1 MELTPVPPMYRTL
14 LLPCAGK
21 SSRYPGVR
29 PKWMLTL
36 PDGELA
42 LARAAASLPP
52 DSYDR
57 IVVAVRAE
65 HEAKYQAASLLKR
78 IFGAAAEVLVLT
90 RDTNGPAETV
100 AEMLRGGGVEG
111 AFAIKDADSFFES
124 AALPEG
130 GFVAL
135 SDIRNSPHMTNVGA
149 KSFAVINENNL
160 VVEMIEKSLA
170 SNYVSVGLYGFAE
183 ARAYLESYAATAA
196 AAKSGEIFVSH
207 VMNRAIADG
216 MAVSPLL
223 VDGLI
228 DVGTLEDW
236 RRHVR
241 PRGTIVTDLDG
252 VVFENHSRYFAPF
265 WEDEDIP
272 IEGNVAALRA
282 FQEQGAQ
289 IVFMTARP
297 EAYRTKTEG
306 ALRRLGLEPHA
317 VVMDCRHGRRFL
329 INDHAASN
337 PYPSAV
343 AISTER
349 NSPTL
354 AEYMKDWL

>member
-1 MELTPVPPMYRTL
+1 MRRTL

-36 PDGELA
+36 PDGQLA

-65 HEAKYQAASLLKR
+65 HEARYQTVELLER
-78 IFGAAAEVLVLT
+78 VFGASAEVLVLPLDT
-90 RDTNGPAETV
+90 RGPADTV
-100 AEMLRGGGVEG
+100 SEMILGAAVEG
-111 AFAIKDADSFFES
+111 PFVIKDADSFFEP
-124 AALPEG
+124 APLPET

-135 SDIRNSPHMTNVGA
+135 SDIRKNPQMSNVGA

-170 SNYVSVGLYGFAE
+170 SNFVSVGLYGFSDASI
-183 ARAYLESYAATAA
+183 YLESFIATKATTDT
-196 AAKSGEIFVSH
+196 GELFVSH

-216 MAVSPLL
+216 MAVAPMP
-223 VDGLI
+223 VEGLI

-241 PRGTIVTDLDG
+241 ARGTIVTDVDG
-252 VVFENHSRYFAPF
+252 VVFQNHSRYFAPF
-265 WEDEDIP
+265 WDDEDVP

-282 FQEQGAQ
+282 FQE
-289 IVFMTARP
+289 
-297 EAYRTKTEG
+297 
-306 ALRRLGLEPHA
+306 LG
-317 VVMDCRHGRRFL
+317 
-329 INDHAASN
+329 
-337 PYPSAV
+337 
-343 AISTER
+343 
-349 NSPTL
+349 
-354 AEYMKDWL
+354 

>member
-1 MELTPVPPMYRTL
+1 MHRTL

-52 DSYDR
+52 GSHDR
-57 IVVAVRAE
+57 MIVAVRGE
-65 HEAKYQAASLLKR
+65 HENKYQATALLKR
-78 IFGAAAEVLVLT
+78 VFGATVEVLVLAQ
-90 RDTNGPAETV
+90 DTNGPADTV
-100 AEMLRGGGVEG
+100 AQMLRGAGVEG
-111 AFAIKDADSFFES
+111 AFAIKDADSFFEP
-124 AALPEG
+124 AALPAT

-135 SDIRNSPHMTNVGA
+135 SDVRETPHMSNVGA
-149 KSFAVINENNL
+149 KSFAVINEHDL

-170 SNYVSVGLYGFAE
+170 SNYVSVGLYGFSDA
-183 ARAYLESYAATAA
+183 AAYLESFAAVQASAA
-196 AAKSGEIFVSH
+196 AGELFVSH

-216 MAVSPLL
+216 MAIAPLL
-223 VDGLI
+223 VGGLV

-236 RRHVR
+236 RRYVR

-252 VVFENHSRYFAPF
+252 VVFRNHSRYFAPF
-265 WEDEDIP
+265 WDEPDVAID
-272 IEGNVAALRA
+272 ENVAALRHW
-282 FQEQGAQ
+282 QDQGAQ

-297 EAYRTKTEG
+297 ELYREKTEG
-306 ALRRLGLEPHA
+306 ALRALGLVPHA
-317 VVMDCRHGRRFL
+317 LIMDCRHGRRFL
-329 INDHAASN
+329 INDHAPSN

-343 AISTER
+343 AVSTER
-349 NSPTL
+349 NSPAL
-354 AEYMKDWL
+354 ADYMKDWM